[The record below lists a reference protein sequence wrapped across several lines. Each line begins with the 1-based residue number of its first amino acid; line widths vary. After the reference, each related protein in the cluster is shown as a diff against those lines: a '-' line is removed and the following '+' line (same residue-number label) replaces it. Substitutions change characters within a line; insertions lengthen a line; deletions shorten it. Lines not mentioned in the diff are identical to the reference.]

1 MSEIKFDKTR
11 ILMLD
16 MKGTDVYKT
25 MVKGVINTNALVLRS
40 LFDRVEELEKE
51 IEVLKNERK

>member
-1 MSEIKFDKTR
+1 MIEIKFNKSN

-16 MKGTDVYKT
+16 VKGTDIFKIKIKDT
-25 MVKGVINTNALVLRS
+25 INTNALVLRS
-40 LFDRVEELEKE
+40 LFDRVEDLEKE

>member
-1 MSEIKFDKTR
+1 MIDIKFSKSN

-16 MKGTDVYKT
+16 VKGTDIFKT
-25 MVKGVINTNALVLRS
+25 MTKDAINTNALVLRS

>member
-1 MSEIKFDKTR
+1 MSEIKFDKTN

-16 MKGTDVYKT
+16 MKGTDIYKT
-25 MVKGVINTNALVLRS
+25 MLKGVINTNALVLRS

>member
-1 MSEIKFDKTR
+1 MIEIKFNKSD

-16 MKGTDVYKT
+16 VKGTDIFKIKIKDT
-25 MVKGVINTNALVLRS
+25 INTNALVLRS

-51 IEVLKNERK
+51 IEVLKNDRK

>member
-1 MSEIKFDKTR
+1 MIDIKFNKSN

-16 MKGTDVYKT
+16 VKGTDVFKI
-25 MVKGVINTNALVLRS
+25 KIKDAINTNALVLRS

>member
-1 MSEIKFDKTR
+1 MIEIKFNKSN

-16 MKGTDVYKT
+16 VKGTDIFKI
-25 MVKGVINTNALVLRS
+25 KIKDAINTNALVLRS
-40 LFDRVEELEKE
+40 LCDRVEELEKE